1 MHRQAKVKEA
11 QETVQLWESSVKSF
25 VESVASSTKADDR
38 VSEDADEAI
47 MLNKLF
53 TSAED
58 TQYGVAT
65 H

>member
-1 MHRQAKVKEA
+1 MKEA

-25 VESVASSTKADDR
+25 VDSVASPTKADDR

-58 TQYGVAT
+58 TQCGVAT